1 MASQDM
7 ADLANDALANESAP
21 AERLR
26 RASVNERNGRAAL
39 FAAALCVVG
48 MLVLLVGQLG
58 WWTLLAG
65 PAYLAAV
72 ATTTILARG
81 RGRALVA
88 VALATG
94 SMLILVALVKL
105 AGLA

>member
-1 MASQDM
+1 M
-7 ADLANDALANESAP
+7 ADDMTGDGLADKAAP
-21 AERLR
+21 ADGVR

-39 FAAALCVVG
+39 FAAAFCVIG

-58 WWTLLAG
+58 WWTLVAG

-72 ATTTILARG
+72 AMTTMLARG
-81 RGRALVA
+81 RGRALIA
-88 VALATG
+88 VVLATG

-105 AGLA
+105 TGLL